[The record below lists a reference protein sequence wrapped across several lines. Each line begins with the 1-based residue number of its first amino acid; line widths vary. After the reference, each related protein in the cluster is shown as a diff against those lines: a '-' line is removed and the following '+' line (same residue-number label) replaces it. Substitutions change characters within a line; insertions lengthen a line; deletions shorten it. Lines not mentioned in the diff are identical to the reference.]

1 MSANISAVL
10 GERAN
15 AVTIPNEAVFSSG
28 RDAFVFLVKA
38 DSTVTRIPLTLGTR
52 MEKEVEIVAGLDPD
66 AIVVRAGHQKLF
78 EGAKVL
84 PVTSRPDSVTH

>member
-10 GERAN
+10 GERAD
-15 AVTIPNEAVFSSG
+15 AITIPNEAVFSSG

-38 DSTVTRIPLTLGTR
+38 DSTVTRVPLSLGTR
-52 MEKEVEIVAGLDPD
+52 MEKDVEVIAGLEPD

-78 EGAKVL
+78 EGARVL
-84 PVTSRPDSVTH
+84 PVTSQPDTTQ